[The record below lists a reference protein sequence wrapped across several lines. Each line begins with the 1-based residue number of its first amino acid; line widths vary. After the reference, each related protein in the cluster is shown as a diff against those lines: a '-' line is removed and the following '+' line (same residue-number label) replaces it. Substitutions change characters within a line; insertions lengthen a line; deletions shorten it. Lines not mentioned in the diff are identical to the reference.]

1 MTTSTKGIVSVQ
13 YDPGSEMSHY
23 DTMTIADYIKFV
35 NEKVGDDI
43 FDSKI
48 EIDGKEVEWDV
59 VANVE

>member
-1 MTTSTKGIVSVQ
+1 
-13 YDPGSEMSHY
+13 MSHY